1 MPKRSYPFGDVAPSQ
16 LKTRVGLKELC
27 EGVFG
32 EMYKREVFEKTKR
45 LLFSGAQAY
54 MDGIWSGHGNGGAAP
69 GAVVVAAAG
78 GRGGHGLL
86 HGQTR
91 IGRDGRLLRGPPA
104 PAGDAILPVGVSKAC
119 SSCIRSVGEK
129 EACSQCERFVCQNC
143 RKLCSCC
150 NRSTCSFCSV
160 DESGL
165 GESILCYNCSMYE
178 I

>member
-54 MDGIWSGHGNGGAAP
+54 MGGIGSGAPARGAAE
-69 GAVVVAAAG
+69 VAG
-78 GRGGHGLL
+78 GSGGLGLL

-91 IGRDGRLLRGPPA
+91 IGRDGKLLRGPPA
-104 PAGDAILPVGVSKAC
+104 LGNSVLPVGVSKAC

-160 DESGL
+160 DERL
-165 GESILCYNCSMYE
+165 LCYNCTMYE